1 MANLDAISL
10 SVYKINEIGCAGI
23 AFKSPRMR
31 SVLTL
36 ETYIFTRDC
45 ASETQKQPGNA
56 IHRDQRRA
64 SRPLESALPDHHIAA
79 TSTRPL
85 YRHTQ
90 AQHEAAQGGTWRRP
104 SAADTARCSDAHECM
119 HTAMSSCSGPQ
130 HTAAEA
136 SRDAHDANKK
146 APSMPT
152 APLPPAHSA
161 LRARP
166 RRPQC
171 WPL

>member
-1 MANLDAISL
+1 
-10 SVYKINEIGCAGI
+10 
-23 AFKSPRMR
+23 MR

-146 APSMPT
+146 SAVDADSAATAGPQRAESSSASPT
-152 APLPPAHSA
+152 VLAVVVVDAIEPARLKYDRSEA
-161 LRARP
+161 VLSSP
-166 RRPQC
+166 REHP
-171 WPL
+171 